1 MNNLSALVVDYTTS
15 YTHGIASSLKALG
28 CAEERIYIAKR
39 YDEARDIINTKKPDI
54 LITESSL
61 NGHQGLELVGL
72 LNSQSASKI
81 SVIISHSN
89 SGPAIAEAAE
99 ELVDDYIVKPFQGGQ
114 IAERL
119 RTVIARKVNPSEYV
133 KTIRAGKQLLIEG
146 KLQEAEKH
154 FSMATLLE
162 KKPTLAYYYLG
173 YTKFIQNSFTPAV
186 DQFRKGLELQPLHF
200 KCLTGNFDAFFEQ
213 KAFTAAYNLSPM
225 ILENYPIGPKRLGN
239 LFISAV
245 YAGHLEE
252 IPKFYGRF
260 LGLENVTPEL
270 RRVFSAALLAAGRF
284 HINRGEVERAAE
296 SFDLG
301 IQVVG
306 ADVEYIDK
314 AIRALLN
321 TKDKGPQ
328 HAAKLMQRFPNVK
341 IGGKEHSRLIFLTA
355 LKSQH
360 RPQAIE
366 IGRKLVINGF
376 ADAECYQGLVQ
387 LLVEDKKQTLAE
399 DIVSKAVRDYPALR
413 KTLYD
418 ILEKG
423 GKP

>member
-1 MNNLSALVVDYTTS
+1 MNNLSALVVDHSTS
-15 YTHGIASSLKALG
+15 YTHGIAASLKALG
-28 CAEERIYIAKR
+28 CAQENIYIAKK
-39 YDEARDIINTKKPDI
+39 YEDARDIIKTKKPDI

-114 IAERL
+114 ISERL
-119 RTVIARKVNPSEYV
+119 RNVIARKVNPTEYI
-133 KTIRAGKQLLIEG
+133 KAIRTGKQFLIDG
-146 KLQEAEKH
+146 KLKEAEIQ
-154 FSMATLLE
+154 FAAAMMLD
-162 KKPTLAYYYLG
+162 KKPTLAHYYLG
-173 YTKFIQNSFTPAV
+173 YTKFIQNNFPIAV
-186 DQFRKGLELQPLHF
+186 DQFRKGLDLQPLHF

-213 KAFTAAYNLSPM
+213 KAFGAAYNLAPM

-245 YAGHLEE
+245 FAGHLEE

-260 LGLENVTPEL
+260 LALDSVTPEL
-270 RRVFSAALLAAGRF
+270 RKVFAAALLAAGRF
-284 HINRGEVERAAE
+284 HINRNEIDKAAE
-296 SFDLG
+296 CFDLG
-301 IQVVG
+301 MQVVG
-306 ADVEYIDK
+306 ADVEYVDK

-321 TKDKGPQ
+321 TKEKGPQ

-341 IGGKEHSRLIFLTA
+341 LGGKEHSVLIFLMA
-355 LKSQH
+355 VKSQH

-366 IGRKLVINGF
+366 LGRKLVINGY
-376 ADAECYQGLVQ
+376 ADPECYQALVK

-399 DIVSKAVRDYPALR
+399 DVAAKAVREYPALR

-418 ILEKG
+418 LLETG

>member
-1 MNNLSALVVDYTTS
+1 MNNLSALVVDHSTS
-15 YTHGIASSLKALG
+15 YTHGIAASLKSLG
-28 CAEERIYIAKR
+28 CAEENIYIAKK
-39 YDEARDIINTKKPDI
+39 YEDAKEIINAKRPDI

-61 NGHQGLELVGL
+61 NGRQGLELVGL
-72 LNSQSASKI
+72 LNAQSANKI

-89 SGPAIAEAAE
+89 SGPSIAEAAE

-114 IAERL
+114 ISERL
-119 RTVIARKVNPSEYV
+119 RAIIARKVNPSDYI
-133 KTIRAGKQLLIEG
+133 KCIRAGKQFLIDG
-146 KLQEAEKH
+146 KLREAESQ
-154 FSMATLLE
+154 FQSAMSLD
-162 KKPTLAYYYLG
+162 KKPTLAHYYLG
-173 YTKFIQNSFTPAV
+173 YTKFIQNSYPPAV
-186 DQFRKGLELQPLHF
+186 DEFKKGLDLQPLHF

-213 KAFTAAYNLSPM
+213 KSFASAYGLAPA

-245 YAGHLEE
+245 FAGHLEE
-252 IPKFYGRF
+252 IPKYYGLF
-260 LGLENVTPEL
+260 LSLDTVTPEL
-270 RRVFSAALLAAGRF
+270 RKVFAAALLAAGRF
-284 HINRGEVERAAE
+284 HINRGETDKAAE

-306 ADVEYIDK
+306 PDVEYIDK

-328 HAAKLMQRFPNVK
+328 HAAKLLQRFPNAKV
-341 IGGKEHSRLIFLTA
+341 GGKEHSALVFLTA
-355 LKSQH
+355 VRSQH
-360 RPQAIE
+360 KPQAIE
-366 IGRKLVINGF
+366 LGRKLVVNGH
-376 ADAECYQGLVQ
+376 ADAECYQALVV

-399 DIVSKAVRDYPALR
+399 DVVAKAVREYPALR